1 MWLCSR
7 SYGGYVYT
15 VVCGAVIE
23 ADQGAALI
31 TLGATIVFF
40 RPPANHPDHT
50 SDLAELYLL
59 LRSVCFFI

>member
-1 MWLCSR
+1 VSVMRLCSR
-7 SYGGYVYT
+7 SYGGY
-15 VVCGAVIE
+15 VCGAVIE

-50 SDLAELYLL
+50 SDLAEL
-59 LRSVCFFI
+59 

>member
-1 MWLCSR
+1 MRLCSR
-7 SYGGYVYT
+7 SYGGY
-15 VVCGAVIE
+15 VCGAVIE

-59 LRSVCFFI
+59 LRSVCFYIKV